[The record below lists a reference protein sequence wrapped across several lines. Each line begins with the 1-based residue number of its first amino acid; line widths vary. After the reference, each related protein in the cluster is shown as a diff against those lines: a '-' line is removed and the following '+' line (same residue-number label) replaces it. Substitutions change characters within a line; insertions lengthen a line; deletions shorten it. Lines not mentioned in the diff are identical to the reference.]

1 MIKKKLYH
9 TKLMKT
15 FNIRVIVQDH
25 VTTFVIILLQKYIKK
40 KILQFLY
47 EILNVIFFSLK
58 ENNKFILNFRS
69 EKYS

>member
-1 MIKKKLYH
+1 
-9 TKLMKT
+9 MKT